1 MTRLLVICEGP
12 TEESFVKNCLAPHL
26 LGHSVYA
33 FPQLISRRPGTRGGG
48 DVSLTSLTAH
58 IRRVH
63 RNFDCV
69 TTLVDYYG
77 FAGKGEMDKDQLVE
91 AISSRAAKQIGG
103 GFDPQRVIP
112 YVQMHEFEA
121 LLFSKPDCFDVEE
134 EWTDSQRREVASI
147 RAGFLSPEDINDH
160 PNTAP
165 SKLLL
170 DVFTKPA
177 FSKTLHGP
185 LIAERIGLDVMREA
199 CPGFGAWLSRLE
211 SLAAGS

>member
-1 MTRLLVICEGP
+1 MTRLAVICEGP
-12 TEESFVKNCLAPHL
+12 TEEGFVKKCLAPHL
-26 LGHSVYA
+26 LVHAVYA
-33 FPQLISRRPGTRGGG
+33 FPQLLSRRPGTRGGG

-63 RNFDCV
+63 RDFDCV

-77 FAGKGEMDKDQLVE
+77 FAGKGTMGRDELLE
-91 AISSRAAKQIGG
+91 AISSKTAEQIGA

-134 EWTDSQRREVASI
+134 KWADSQRREVTSI
-147 RAGFLSPEDINDH
+147 RDCFLSPEDINDH

-165 SKLLL
+165 SKRLRN
-170 DVFTKPA
+170 VFTHPP

-185 LIAERIGLDVMREA
+185 LIAEQIGLDVMREA

-211 SLAAGS
+211 SLAAES

>member
-1 MTRLLVICEGP
+1 MTRLVVICEGP
-12 TEESFVKNCLAPHL
+12 TEEGFVKSCLAPHL
-26 LGHSVYA
+26 LGHCVYA
-33 FPQLISRRPGTRGGG
+33 FPQLLSRRPGARGGG

-77 FAGKGEMDKDQLVE
+77 FAGKGEMERDELLE
-91 AISSRAAKQIGG
+91 AISSRTAEQIGA
-103 GFDPQRVIP
+103 GFNPKRLIP

-134 EWTDSQRREVASI
+134 KWTDSQRREVASI

-165 SKLLL
+165 SKRLL

-185 LIAERIGLDVMREA
+185 LIAERIGLEVMREV
-199 CPGFGAWLSRLE
+199 CPGFGAWLTRLE
-211 SLAAGS
+211 SLGAGS